1 MVTKMERIIIK
12 SNRNSE
18 VVLMTKDGR
27 EYDLMLEIQGRKTL
41 IANMIANGTK
51 EETKETINEA
61 IKNSDWKYLV
71 AFI

>member
-1 MVTKMERIIIK
+1 
-12 SNRNSE
+12 
-18 VVLMTKDGR
+18 MTKDGR